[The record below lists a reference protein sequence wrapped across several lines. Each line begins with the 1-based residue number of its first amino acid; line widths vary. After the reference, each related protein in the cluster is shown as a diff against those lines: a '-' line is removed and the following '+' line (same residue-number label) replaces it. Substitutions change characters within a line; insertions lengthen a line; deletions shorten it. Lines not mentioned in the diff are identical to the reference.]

1 MLNILLLDLQ
11 KPLLKDLHNI
21 VVPKVASKW
30 YKIGV
35 QLFNQ
40 SQLPRLNEIQSTYLS
55 DHQGGCVEMFRFW
68 LEITPE
74 ATWNNL
80 IHAITAPGLELLSIA
95 DDIHRKKL
103 KG

>member
-30 YKIGV
+30 HEVGV
-35 QLFNQ
+35 QLLNQ
-40 SQLPRLNEIQSTYLS
+40 SQLPRLNEIRGTYLS
-55 DHQGGCVEMFRFW
+55 DPQGGCAEMFRIW
-68 LEITPE
+68 LEITPG
-74 ATWNNL
+74 ATWNDL
-80 IHAITAPGLELLSIA
+80 IYAITAPGLELLSIA
-95 DDIHRKKL
+95 DDIHRRKL

>member
-11 KPLLKDLHNI
+11 KPLLKDLRNI

-30 YKIGV
+30 YEVGV

-40 SQLPRLNEIQSTYLS
+40 SQLPRLNEIQATYLN
-55 DHQGGCVEMFRFW
+55 DHQGGCAEMFRFW
-68 LEITPE
+68 LEITPG
-74 ATWNNL
+74 ASWNSL
-80 IHAITAPGLELLSIA
+80 IHAITAPGLELLSTA
-95 DDIHRKKL
+95 DNIHKKL